1 MGDAGNN
8 PVTWPADAT
17 WGEWFSATW
26 TASVG
31 GYLSG
36 LYKMATQ
43 SSWGEIGWSALNLA
57 SSVVVNAVDPFGVG
71 RILVGMASGGT
82 TIAGGEGR
90 AGTVLDEIAQ
100 DLTDAQAGMADG
112 LTMGIGSSL
121 RELSG
126 VHYAD
131 NSSPLYMM
139 GNIAGQITS
148 AVAMSILT
156 GGAGAAAVAARAA
169 AGTSRAAAALS
180 HAANLSRA
188 VRAYEMVNM
197 TGQGLGMLAAAQ
209 RNDGMGVAMHSLGF
223 LSSAIS
229 GLGRLSQSPHGRPSR
244 CPQRISLDTFTP
256 VFVT

>member
-1 MGDAGNN
+1 MGVLYAGAGRYEDPGTGTSLGGSLQTLFLGDTNPLRDAGNN

-131 NSSPLYMM
+131 NSSPLYLM

-148 AVAMSILT
+148 AVAMSFLT
-156 GGAGAAAVAARAA
+156 GGAGAAAVAARAIGRFTA
-169 AGTSRAAAALS
+169 AHSIA
-180 HAANLSRA
+180 
-188 VRAYEMVNM
+188 
-197 TGQGLGMLAAAQ
+197 
-209 RNDGMGVAMHSLGF
+209 RNVF
-223 LSSAIS
+223 
-229 GLGRLSQSPHGRPSR
+229 PS
-244 CPQRISLDTFTP
+244 TP
-256 VFVT
+256 LPPFSYRKS